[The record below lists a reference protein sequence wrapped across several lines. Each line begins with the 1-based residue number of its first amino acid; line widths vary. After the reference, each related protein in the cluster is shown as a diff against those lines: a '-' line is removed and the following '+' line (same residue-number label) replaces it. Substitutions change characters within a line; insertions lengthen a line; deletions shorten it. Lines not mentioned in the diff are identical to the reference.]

1 MNRGRMT
8 SRVRIQFVAL
18 VMLVG
23 MGALGLR
30 LWWIQVAHGA
40 EWTSQ
45 LRGSS
50 QATVRIPSV
59 RGEIKDRNGVTL
71 VQNRASYE
79 VDFYLPEMVKGYRER
94 FGSPPLSEY
103 RAIINGMPKDQKEP
117 DIIKIVNDG
126 IVPRLNDLDLARDYN
141 AAKLQRHYRN
151 DTEVPFSY
159 IKDIDFPT
167 MAKFSEHDVG
177 LPGVDIAIKPVRSYV
192 YGALAAHI
200 LGYVGMPDDINKEE
214 ASKFT
219 FYQQDVEGK
228 SNIEKTMDEYL
239 RGKPGVRYLR
249 KNAKGTIEGVLREDP
264 PQQGA
269 NVFLTIDTRI
279 QAIAEEALRAVGRAG
294 AVVVDPN
301 NGNVLAMAT
310 VPSFDPNTFIPSI
323 KAKDWKALQ
332 KDEGDPLVNRAISA
346 LPPGSTFKLITALS
360 GLRGTK
366 NLAGAKYSCGGGVSY
381 GDHFFQCWVAEKH
394 YTHGTLGLPDAIKV
408 SCDSFFYQYGNAAS
422 IQSIDQIGKM
432 LGIGEESGLQL
443 TGEQTGNMPGPEWMQ
458 IHHPQERWSQA
469 QTANVSI
476 GQGYTLVSPLQLAMA
491 YATIANGG
499 VCYYPRLVDKILK
512 QDGSPVLDERGNP
525 AAAPPRVRS
534 DLRQEISPDKIELV
548 RKGLWKVV
556 NEDGGTGGR
565 ARLKD
570 WMVAGKT
577 GTAQATDRGHKDTVA
592 WFACFAPF
600 DHPKYVVAVMV
611 QGGEHGGSV
620 AGPIATRII
629 ERTLALDEGK
639 FNMQVAWLAPAH
651 KANPFQMIKDVNY
664 AGGNVPSG
672 DEENADES
680 QNATAEMASSDAS
693 PDVEPEAD
701 TQGKV
706 RRRASAPVARALPAA
721 PAAPRNF
728 FQRLFG
734 VHSPPQLFSTAL
746 WSTPATGTCAGAPAA
761 QPPARTHTMNPR
773 LEKLRQD
780 SAAWLMTGQPLHFYD
795 RQSKKDFGAFLS
807 KDRQQAHTQ
816 RGKTRIPRGLARER
830 PAGGI

>member
-1 MNRGRMT
+1 MKRGRLT
-8 SRVRIQFVAL
+8 SRVRIQFLAL
-18 VMLVG
+18 LMLLG
-23 MGALGLR
+23 MGALSLK

-40 EWTSQ
+40 EWTAQ
-45 LRGSS
+45 LRGSP

-59 RGEIKDRNGVTL
+59 RGEIKDRNGLTL

-94 FGSPPLSEY
+94 FGSPPLTEY

-126 IVPRLNDLDLARDYN
+126 IVPRLNELDLARDYN
-141 AAKLQRHYRN
+141 AGKLERHYRN

-192 YGALAAHI
+192 YGALAAHL
-200 LGYVGMPDDINKEE
+200 LGYVGMPDDIDKEE
-214 ASKFT
+214 ARKFT

-264 PQQGA
+264 SQQGA
-269 NVFLTIDTRI
+269 NVFLTIDARI
-279 QAIAEEALRAVGRAG
+279 QAIAEEALRAVSRAG

-301 NGNVLAMAT
+301 NGNVLAMAS

-323 KAKDWKALQ
+323 NAKNWKALQ

-346 LPPGSTFKLITALS
+346 LPPGSTFKLITSLA
-360 GLRGTK
+360 GLRR
-366 NLAGAKYSCGGGVSY
+366 NLANAHYNCGGGVSY

-394 YTHGTLGLPDAIKV
+394 YTHGTIGLADAIKV
-408 SCDSFFYQYGNAAS
+408 SCDSFFYQYGNAAG
-422 IQSIDQIGKM
+422 IQSIDAAGKM

-491 YATIANGG
+491 YVAIANGG
-499 VCYYPRLVDKILK
+499 VCYYPRLVDRVLK
-512 QDGSPVLDERGNP
+512 QDGSPVLDEHGNV
-525 AAAPPRVRS
+525 AVSQTPRVRS
-534 DLRQEISPDKIELV
+534 DLRQELSPDKIELV

-565 ARLKD
+565 ARLKGTQ
-570 WMVAGKT
+570 VAGKT

-600 DHPKYVVAVMV
+600 EHPKYVVAVMV

-620 AGPIATRII
+620 AGPIATRIL
-629 ERTLALDEGK
+629 ERALALDEGK
-639 FNMQVAWLAPAH
+639 FDMKVAWLSPAY
-651 KANPFQMIKDVNY
+651 KANPFQMIKDVTY
-664 AGGNVPSG
+664 HDAGGNLG
-672 DEENADES
+672 GEDEENADES
-680 QNATAEMASSDAS
+680 QNATAQMASSDAA

-701 TQGKV
+701 SQGQV
-706 RRRASAPVARALPAA
+706 RRRGTAPVARAVPAA
-721 PAAPRNF
+721 PQAPRNF

-734 VHSPPQLFSTAL
+734 MHPR
-746 WSTPATGTCAGAPAA
+746 PAPVPAP
-761 QPPARTHTMNPR
+761 QPPSRR
-773 LEKLRQD
+773 
-780 SAAWLMTGQPLHFYD
+780 
-795 RQSKKDFGAFLS
+795 
-807 KDRQQAHTQ
+807 
-816 RGKTRIPRGLARER
+816 RGTTR
-830 PAGGI
+830 

>member
-1 MNRGRMT
+1 MKRGRLT
-8 SRVRIQFVAL
+8 SRVRIQFLAL
-18 VMLVG
+18 LMLLG
-23 MGALGLR
+23 MGALGLK
-30 LWWIQVAHGA
+30 LWWIQVAHGQD
-40 EWTSQ
+40 WTAQ
-45 LRGSS
+45 IRGSS
-50 QATVRIPSV
+50 QVTVRIPSV
-59 RGEIKDRNGVTL
+59 RGEIKDRNGITL

-117 DIIKIVNDG
+117 DIIRIVNDG

-167 MAKFSEHDVG
+167 LAKFSEHDVG

-200 LGYVGMPDDINKEE
+200 LGYVGMPNDIDKEE
-214 ASKFT
+214 AGKFT
-219 FYQQDVEGK
+219 FYQQDMEGK
-228 SNIEKTMDEYL
+228 SNIEKTMDQYL

-249 KNAKGTIEGVLREDP
+249 KNAKGTIEGILKEDP

-269 NVFLTIDTRI
+269 NVFLTIDARI
-279 QAIAEEALRAVGRAG
+279 QAIAEEALRVVSRAG
-294 AVVVDPN
+294 AVVVDPK
-301 NGNVLAMAT
+301 NGNVLAMAS

-323 KAKDWKALQ
+323 KAKDWKALK
-332 KDEGDPLVNRAISA
+332 KDEGDPLVNRALSA
-346 LPPGSTFKLITALS
+346 LPPGSTFKLITALA

-394 YTHGTLGLPDAIKV
+394 YTHGTIGLADAIKV

-422 IQSIDQIGKM
+422 IQSIDHIGKM

-476 GQGYTLVSPLQLAMA
+476 GQGYTLVSPLQLAMS
-491 YATIANGG
+491 YAAIANGG
-499 VCYYPRLVDKILK
+499 VCYYPRLVDKVLK
-512 QDGSPVLDERGNP
+512 QDRSPALDEQGNP
-525 AAAPPRVRS
+525 AAPPPRVRS

-548 RKGLWKVV
+548 RKGFWKVV

-570 WMVAGKT
+570 WVVAGKT
-577 GTAQATDRGHKDTVA
+577 GTAQATERGQEENVA
-592 WFACFAPF
+592 WFACFAPY
-600 DHPKYVVAVMV
+600 DHPKYVVIVMV
-611 QGGEHGGSV
+611 QGASGHGGEV
-620 AGPIATRII
+620 AGPIADRIL
-629 ERTLALDEGK
+629 ERSLALDEGK
-639 FNMQVAWLAPAH
+639 FDMPVAWLQPAH
-651 KANPFQMIKDVNY
+651 HANPLQLIKSVAYNEK
-664 AGGNVPSG
+664 GGNLG
-672 DEENADES
+672 GEDEETADQS
-680 QNATAEMASSDAS
+680 QATTAQMASSDAS

-701 TQGKV
+701 SQGKV
-706 RRRASAPVARALPAA
+706 RRRAAAAAARAVPAA
-721 PAAPRNF
+721 TPAPRNF

-734 VHSPPQLFSTAL
+734 IRRQP
-746 WSTPATGTCAGAPAA
+746 APAPT
-761 QPPARTHTMNPR
+761 PPPPNRR
-773 LEKLRQD
+773 
-780 SAAWLMTGQPLHFYD
+780 
-795 RQSKKDFGAFLS
+795 
-807 KDRQQAHTQ
+807 
-816 RGKTRIPRGLARER
+816 RG
-830 PAGGI
+830 

>member
-1 MNRGRMT
+1 MKRGRLT
-8 SRVRIQFVAL
+8 SRVRIQFLAL
-18 VMLVG
+18 LMLLG
-23 MGALGLR
+23 MGALGLK

-40 EWTSQ
+40 EWTAQ

-59 RGEIKDRNGVTL
+59 RGEIKDRNGATL

-94 FGSPPLSEY
+94 FGSPPLTEY

-126 IVPRLNDLDLARDYN
+126 IVPRLNELDLARDYN
-141 AAKLQRHYRN
+141 AGKLERHYRN
-151 DTEVPFSY
+151 DTEVPYSY

-200 LGYVGMPDDINKEE
+200 LGYVGIPDDIDKEE
-214 ASKFT
+214 ARKFT
-219 FYQQDVEGK
+219 FYQQDMEGK

-264 PQQGA
+264 PEQGA
-269 NVFLTIDTRI
+269 NVLLTIDARI
-279 QAIAEEALRAVGRAG
+279 QAITEEALRAVARAG

-366 NLAGAKYSCGGGVSY
+366 NLANARYSCGGGVSY

-394 YTHGTLGLPDAIKV
+394 YTHGTIGLADAIKV
-408 SCDSFFYQYGNAAS
+408 SCDSFFYQYGNAAG
-422 IQSIDQIGKM
+422 IQSIDAVGKM
-432 LGIGEESGLQL
+432 LGIGQESGLQL
-443 TGEQTGNMPGPEWMQ
+443 SGEQTGNMPGPEWMQ

-499 VCYYPRLVDKILK
+499 VCYYPRLVDRVLN
-512 QDGSPVLDERGNP
+512 QDGSPVLDEHGNVAVP
-525 AAAPPRVRS
+525 QTPRVRT
-534 DLRQEISPDKIELV
+534 DLRQEISPDKIDLV

-556 NEDGGTGGR
+556 NEEGGTGGR

-570 WMVAGKT
+570 VVVAGKT
-577 GTAQATDRGHKDTVA
+577 GTAQATDRGHEENVA

-600 DHPKYVVAVMV
+600 EHPKYVVAVMV
-611 QGGEHGGSV
+611 QGASGHGGEV
-620 AGPIATRII
+620 AGPIATRVL
-629 ERTLALDEGK
+629 ERVLAQDEGK
-639 FNMQVAWLAPAH
+639 FDMQVAWLAPAH
-651 KANPFQMIKDVNY
+651 KANPLQLIKAVSY
-664 AGGNVPSG
+664 AGGNLGSE
-672 DEENADES
+672 DEEGADNGQS
-680 QNATAEMASSDAS
+680 ADVQMASDNAS
-693 PDVEPEAD
+693 PDVEQEPDA
-701 TQGKV
+701 QGKV
-706 RRRASAPVARALPAA
+706 KGARVARAVPA
-721 PAAPRNF
+721 PPPRQPNF
-728 FQRLFG
+728 FERLFG
-734 VHSPPQLFSTAL
+734 VKR
-746 WSTPATGTCAGAPAA
+746 PAA
-761 QPPARTHTMNPR
+761 Q
-773 LEKLRQD
+773 
-780 SAAWLMTGQPLHFYD
+780 
-795 RQSKKDFGAFLS
+795 
-807 KDRQQAHTQ
+807 
-816 RGKTRIPRGLARER
+816 
-830 PAGGI
+830 

>member
-1 MNRGRMT
+1 MDGTDDSLFVWSRKGAIRMKRGRLT
-8 SRVRIQFVAL
+8 SRVRIQFLAL
-18 VMLVG
+18 LMLLG
-23 MGALGLR
+23 MGALGLK

-40 EWTSQ
+40 EWTAQ

-71 VQNRASYE
+71 VQNRARYE

-94 FGSPPLSEY
+94 FGSPPLTEY

-126 IVPRLNDLDLARDYN
+126 IVPRLNELDLARDYN
-141 AAKLQRHYRN
+141 AGKLERHYRN

-177 LPGVDIAIKPVRSYV
+177 LPGVDIAIKPVRSYI

-200 LGYVGMPDDINKEE
+200 LGYVGMPDDIDKEE
-214 ASKFT
+214 ARKFT

-228 SNIEKTMDEYL
+228 SNVEKTMDEY
-239 RGKPGVRYLR
+239 
-249 KNAKGTIEGVLREDP
+249 LREDP

-269 NVFLTIDTRI
+269 NVFLTIDARI
-279 QAIAEEALRAVGRAG
+279 QAIAEEALRAVSRAG

-301 NGNVLAMAT
+301 NGNVLAMTT

-394 YTHGTLGLPDAIKV
+394 YTHGTIGLADAIKV

-422 IQSIDQIGKM
+422 IQSIDAVGKM

-499 VCYYPRLVDKILK
+499 VCYYPRLVDRVLK
-512 QDGSPVLDERGNP
+512 QDGSPVLDDHGNVAVP
-525 AAAPPRVRS
+525 QTPRVRS
-534 DLRQEISPDKIELV
+534 DLRQELSPDKIELV

-565 ARLKD
+565 ARLKEVQ
-570 WMVAGKT
+570 VAGKT

-600 DHPKYVVAVMV
+600 EHPKYVVAVMV

-620 AGPIATRII
+620 AGPIATRIL
-629 ERTLALDEGK
+629 ERTLAMDKGD
-639 FNMQVAWLAPAH
+639 FDMQVAWLAPAH
-651 KANPFQMIKDVNY
+651 KSNPFQMIKDVSY
-664 AGGNVPSG
+664 AGGNLG
-672 DEENADES
+672 GNDEEDADAS
-680 QNATAEMASSDAS
+680 QNATAQMASSDAA

-701 TQGKV
+701 SQGQV
-706 RRRASAPVARALPAA
+706 RRRGTAPVARAVPAA
-721 PAAPRNF
+721 PQAPRNF
-728 FQRLFG
+728 FQRLLECTRDRRLCRRP
-734 VHSPPQLFSTAL
+734 SRRA
-746 WSTPATGTCAGAPAA
+746 AG
-761 QPPARTHTMNPR
+761 
-773 LEKLRQD
+773 
-780 SAAWLMTGQPLHFYD
+780 
-795 RQSKKDFGAFLS
+795 
-807 KDRQQAHTQ
+807 
-816 RGKTRIPRGLARER
+816 
-830 PAGGI
+830 

>member
-117 DIIKIVNDG
+117 DIIRIVNDG

-141 AAKLQRHYRN
+141 AAKLQRHFRN

-159 IKDIDFPT
+159 IKDIDFPM

-192 YGALAAHI
+192 YGALSAHI
-200 LGYVGMPDDINKEE
+200 LGYVGMPDDIDKEE
-214 ASKFT
+214 AGKFT

-228 SNIEKTMDEYL
+228 SNIEKSMDEYL

-269 NVFLTIDTRI
+269 NVFLTIDARI
-279 QAIAEEALRAVGRAG
+279 QSIAEEALRAVGRGG

-301 NGNVLAMAT
+301 NGNILAMAS

-332 KDEGDPLVNRAISA
+332 KDEGDPLVDRAISA
-346 LPPGSTFKLITALS
+346 LPPGSTFKLITSLA
-360 GLRGTK
+360 GLRSTK
-366 NLAGAKYSCGGGVSY
+366 NLANARYSCGGGVSY

-394 YTHGTLGLPDAIKV
+394 YTHGTIGLADAIKV

-422 IQSIDQIGKM
+422 IQSIDAVGKM

-499 VCYYPRLVDKILK
+499 VCYYPRLVDKVLN
-512 QDGSPVLDERGNP
+512 QDGSPVLDERGKVAVP
-525 AAAPPRVRS
+525 QTPRMRS
-534 DLRQEISPDKIELV
+534 DLRREVTPDQIEMV

-565 ARLKD
+565 ARLKNVQ
-570 WMVAGKT
+570 VAGKT
-577 GTAQATDRGHKDTVA
+577 GTAQATDRGHKDTIA

-600 DHPKYVVAVMV
+600 ENPKYVVAVMV

-639 FNMQVAWLAPAH
+639 FDMKVAWLSPAH

-664 AGGNVPSG
+664 AGGNLG
-672 DEENADES
+672 GNDEEDADAS
-680 QNATAEMASSDAS
+680 QNATAQMASSDAA

-701 TQGKV
+701 SQGQV
-706 RRRASAPVARALPAA
+706 RRRGTAPVARAVPAA
-721 PAAPRNF
+721 PQAPRNF

-734 VHSPPQLFSTAL
+734 MHPR
-746 WSTPATGTCAGAPAA
+746 PAPVPAP
-761 QPPARTHTMNPR
+761 QPPSRR
-773 LEKLRQD
+773 
-780 SAAWLMTGQPLHFYD
+780 
-795 RQSKKDFGAFLS
+795 
-807 KDRQQAHTQ
+807 
-816 RGKTRIPRGLARER
+816 RGTTR
-830 PAGGI
+830 

>member
-1 MNRGRMT
+1 MTGRRMS
-8 SRVRIQFVAL
+8 SRLRIQFLAFL
-18 VMLVG
+18 MLIG

-40 EWTSQ
+40 EWTAQ

-59 RGEIKDRNGVTL
+59 RGEIKDRNGLTL

-94 FGSPPLSEY
+94 FGSPPLTEY
-103 RAIINGMPKDQKEP
+103 RATINGMPKDMKEP

-126 IVPRLNDLDLARDYN
+126 IIPRLNDLDLARDYN
-141 AAKLQRHYRN
+141 SNRLQRHYRN

-177 LPGVDIAIKPVRSYV
+177 LPGVDIAIKPVRSYI
-192 YGALAAHI
+192 YGALAAHL
-200 LGYVGMPDDINKEE
+200 LGYVGMPDDGDKEE
-214 ASKFT
+214 ARKFT
-219 FYQQDVEGK
+219 FYQADVEGK
-228 SNIEKTMDEYL
+228 SNIEKSMDEYL
-239 RGKPGVRYLR
+239 RGKPGMRYLR
-249 KNAKGTIEGVLREDP
+249 KSAKGTIEGILREDP

-269 NVFLTIDTRI
+269 NVFLTLDARI
-279 QAIAEEALRAVGRAG
+279 QSIAEEALRAVGRGG

-301 NGNVLAMAT
+301 NGNILAMAS
-310 VPSFDPNTFIPSI
+310 VPSFDPNKFIPSI

-332 KDEGDPLVNRAISA
+332 KDEADPLVNRAISA
-346 LPPGSTFKLITALS
+346 LPPGSTFKLITSLA
-360 GLRGTK
+360 GLRR
-366 NLAGAKYSCGGGVSY
+366 NLANARYNCGGGVSY
-381 GDHFFQCWVAEKH
+381 GDHFFQCWAAEKH
-394 YTHGTLGLPDAIKV
+394 YTHVTLGLVDAIKV

-422 IQSIDQIGKM
+422 IQSIDTVGKM
-432 LGIGEESGLQL
+432 LGIGEESGLRL
-443 TGEQTGNMPGPEWMQ
+443 TGEQTGNLPGPEWMQ

-499 VCYYPRLVDKILK
+499 ICYYPRLVDKVLK
-512 QDGSPVLDERGNP
+512 QDGSPVLEEHGNVAVP
-525 AAAPPRVRS
+525 QTPQVRS
-534 DLRQEISPDKIELV
+534 DLRKELSPDKIELV

-556 NEDGGTGGR
+556 NEEGGTGGR

-570 WMVAGKT
+570 VQVAGKT

-600 DHPKYVVAVMV
+600 ENPKYVVAVMV

-620 AGPIATRII
+620 AGPVATRIL
-629 ERTLALDEGK
+629 ERALALDEGK
-639 FNMQVAWLAPAH
+639 FDMQVTWLSPAH
-651 KANPFQMIKDVNY
+651 KANPFQMLKDVNY
-664 AGGNVPSG
+664 AGGNIPSG

-680 QNATAEMASSDAS
+680 QNATAQMASSDAS

-706 RRRASAPVARALPAA
+706 RRRASAPAARALPAA
-721 PAAPRNF
+721 PPAPRNF

-734 VHSPPQLFSTAL
+734 AHPRP
-746 WSTPATGTCAGAPAA
+746 APAPA
-761 QPPARTHTMNPR
+761 PPPPPTRR
-773 LEKLRQD
+773 
-780 SAAWLMTGQPLHFYD
+780 
-795 RQSKKDFGAFLS
+795 
-807 KDRQQAHTQ
+807 
-816 RGKTRIPRGLARER
+816 RGTTR
-830 PAGGI
+830 